1 MYIHAGSRIIVS
13 DEKIVGIFNTETIL
27 MSDENKRYF
36 DKIKPEDKTIIID
49 RSDESITTG
58 VSPFTVMKR
67 TELHGN
73 IVWRK
78 KNDSILRS

>member
-13 DEKIVGIFNTETIL
+13 DEKIVGIFNTETIF

-36 DKIKPEDKTIIID
+36 DKIKPGDKTIIID
-49 RSDESITTG
+49 RSDNSITTG
-58 VSPFTVMKR
+58 VSPFTIMKR
-67 TELHGN
+67 TELQGN

-78 KNDSILRS
+78 KND